1 MDINDLG
8 REELVDLVRII
19 GDRLSQS
26 IEAECLKEIE
36 IKGLEREI
44 AEARDGDQDE
54 GGLAEVAALEELIK
68 TREECRASAE
78 LFRTNERRLER
89 ELRECRAM
97 GKSYLEALEVH
108 KIEVRRLEHE
118 LRENRATVMNEVSA
132 MIPKAVE
139 AERDDCMALV
149 RDAALRCSDSNIAN
163 ALMSVVN
170 IIKGRGK

>member
-89 ELRECRAM
+89 ELRECRA
-97 GKSYLEALEVH
+97 
-108 KIEVRRLEHE
+108 
-118 LRENRATVMNEVSA
+118 TVMNEISA

-139 AERDDCMALV
+139 AEREAILTCLRDTALKC
-149 RDAALRCSDSNIAN
+149 DTAAQANI
-163 ALMSVVN
+163 LMGVVN
-170 IIKGRGK
+170 MVKLRGSEGEPKERGAGR